1 MYNGVLVLPVK
12 DETMTLGFADD
23 LGVERIRLV
32 LADEKTVAVLTNRRR
47 KNTVKVD
54 VGGHTI
60 PSKPDF
66 KYLRVTDLRN
76 T

>member
-23 LGVERIRLV
+23 GVERIRLV
-32 LADEKTVAVLTNRRR
+32 LADEKTVAVLTNCRR

-66 KYLRVTDLRN
+66 KYLRVIDLRN